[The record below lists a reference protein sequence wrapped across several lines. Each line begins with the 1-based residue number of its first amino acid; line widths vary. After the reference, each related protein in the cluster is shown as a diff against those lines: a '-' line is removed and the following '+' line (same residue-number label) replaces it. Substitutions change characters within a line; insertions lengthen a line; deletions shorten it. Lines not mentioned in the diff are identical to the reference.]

1 MAGHSQRLFEISRMG
16 SVIAK
21 RSHDVNSQM
30 GRRTFLKAVGA
41 LLAIVFSP
49 IAQLVRPASAFAAKE
64 SNAFRFVHDETVSIV
79 LDFARSPERY
89 DLEVRRGSEVLA
101 TFRNAH
107 PMRFDKLKTEYFTVE
122 YFAIP
127 ATS

>member
-1 MAGHSQRLFEISRMG
+1 MFEISRMG
-16 SVIAK
+16 SVIAE
-21 RSHDVNSQM
+21 RSHDMNSQM
-30 GRRTFLKAVGA
+30 GRRKFLKAVGA
-41 LLAIVFSP
+41 TLVIVFSP
-49 IAQLVRPASAFAAKE
+49 IAQLVRPASAFAAKK

-101 TFRNAH
+101 RFRNAH
-107 PMRFDKLKTEYFTVE
+107 PMRFDKLKTEHFTVE

-127 ATS
+127 ASS